1 MLKTSSLFSTIKSIN
16 QDIDNNSAESLTS
29 LCLSIFTSQ
38 KNAEDFI
45 TQNLCLSSNVEDIIR
60 KLKALQISNIQQA
73 INPHTFSHTYPAF
86 REHFGNLPTKLRRK
100 GHNVLIL
107 LGST

>member
-1 MLKTSSLFSTIKSIN
+1 MLKTSSLINTIKSIK
-16 QDIDNNSAESLTS
+16 QDIDNNSAKSLAS

-45 TQNLCLSSNVEDIIR
+45 TQNLCLSDNVEDIIG

-73 INPHTFSHTYPAF
+73 INPHTLIPILPSGSILAIYQQNYDVKDICA
-86 REHFGNLPTKLRRK
+86 NLIGYT
-100 GHNVLIL
+100 
-107 LGST
+107 